1 MPGTPTSAR
10 TRKSAPTRSSVLASR
25 GRFSP
30 GVARASRI
38 VGASWIVRASR
49 IVRASGTASKAAAS
63 LVAVLGT
70 CLAAGC
76 SAPAAQAGPV
86 IKLSSAQ
93 VSEPGA
99 SRITDIYVDVQNNGP
114 QTKLISARLSV
125 GGRVTLRSPVRSG
138 QVQMRSVPFITI
150 PAKSFVG
157 LDPNGSHLLVT
168 HAGPMRSGTEIT
180 LTLVF
185 AHAGAFTVPAMVTD
199 PQSGGS
205 SYFLN

>member
-1 MPGTPTSAR
+1 
-10 TRKSAPTRSSVLASR
+10 
-25 GRFSP
+25 
-30 GVARASRI
+30 
-38 VGASWIVRASR
+38 
-49 IVRASGTASKAAAS
+49 
-63 LVAVLGT
+63 LVAVLGS

-76 SAPAAQAGPV
+76 AAPAKAAGPL
-86 IKLSSAQ
+86 IQLSSAQ

-99 SRITDIYVDVQNNGP
+99 NRITDVYVDVQNNGP

-125 GGRVTLRSPVRSG
+125 GGRVTLRSPVHSG
-138 QVQMRSVPFITI
+138 QLDMRTVPSITI

-168 HAGPMRSGTEIT
+168 DAGPMRAGTEIT

-185 AHAGAFTVPAMVTD
+185 ARAGSFSVPAMVTN
-199 PQSGGS
+199 PQSGGA

>member
-1 MPGTPTSAR
+1 MPGTPTSPR
-10 TRKSAPTRSSVLASR
+10 TPKSVPTRSSAVAAR
-25 GRFSP
+25 GRRVS
-30 GVARASRI
+30 GV
-38 VGASWIVRASR
+38 
-49 IVRASGTASKAAAS
+49 VRASGIVSKVAVS
-63 LVAVLGT
+63 LIAVLGA

-76 SAPAAQAGPV
+76 AAPAQAGPS
-86 IKLSSAQ
+86 IRLINAQ
-93 VSEPGA
+93 VSQPGR
-99 SRITDIYVDVQNNGP
+99 SGVTNVYVDLQNNGP

-138 QVQMRSVPFITI
+138 QVEMRTVPFITI

-168 HAGPMRSGTEIT
+168 NAGPMRSGTQIT

-185 AHAGAFTVPAMVTD
+185 AHAGAFSVPAMVTN
-199 PQSGGS
+199 PQSGGG